1 MSSIPA
7 VLSYLKFGRAEILK
21 AVEELSWREL
31 TQTPVYEGWTIKDV
45 LAHFIGWDQYVI
57 EILPLIVQN
66 RAGEIAGVDPDDFNH
81 RTITAWRDKPLAE
94 VLAAV
99 KASHQQ
105 IVEMISALNHKQIDL
120 RRERQGRF
128 ITIRSYVIRMMVEHA
143 REHAAEI
150 NKWRTELDEV
160 IDPAAVI
167 NDMAQKRAG
176 LLAAIKGLNEADL
189 LTPNAVGVWSVKDTI
204 GHLADWEQMILATA
218 RFMVDP
224 SQPAITPITYGDAV
238 NALMAAQRAGQPWAE
253 VLADL
258 TQTRQE
264 LLDFVAGLPPEMW
277 QRRGAYPWP
286 DQGTLAELLGGAAWH
301 DGAHA
306 ADIESREKELS
317 GN

>member
-7 VLSYLKFGRAEILK
+7 VISYLKFGRAEVLK
-21 AVEELSWREL
+21 AIEELSWREL
-31 TQTPVYEGWTIKDV
+31 TQTPVYEDWTMKDV
-45 LAHFIGWDQYVI
+45 LAHFIGWDQHVI

-66 RAGEIAGVDPDDFNH
+66 RADEIAGVDPDDLNH
-81 RTITAWRDKPLAE
+81 GTAAAWRDKPLAE

-105 IVEMISALNHKQIDL
+105 IIEMIAALNHKQIDL
-120 RRERQGRF
+120 RHERQGRF
-128 ITIRSYVIRMMVEHA
+128 ITIRSYVIRMIVEHA
-143 REHAAEI
+143 RQHAAEI
-150 NKWRTELDEV
+150 HEWRAKLDEV
-160 IDPAAVI
+160 IDSAVI
-167 NDMAQKRAG
+167 LNDMAQKRAR
-176 LLAAIKGLNEADL
+176 LLAAIEGLSEADL
-189 LTPNAVGVWSVKDTI
+189 LASNAVGVWSVKDTI

-224 SQPAITPITYGDAV
+224 AQPAITPITYGDAV
-238 NALMAAQRAGQPWAE
+238 NALLAAQRAGQTWAE

-264 LLDFVAGLPPEMW
+264 LLDFAAGLSPADW

-286 DQGTLAELLGGAAWH
+286 DQGTLAEMLGGAAWH

-306 ADIESREKELS
+306 DDIEAAMRQ
-317 GN
+317 

>member
-7 VLSYLKFGRAEILK
+7 VLSYLKFGRAELLK
-21 AVEELSWREL
+21 AIEELSWREL
-31 TQTPVYEGWTIKDV
+31 TQTPVYADWTMKDV
-45 LAHFIGWDQYVI
+45 LAHFIGWDQHVI

-66 RAGEIAGVDPDDFNH
+66 RADEIAGVDPDDLNH
-81 RTITAWRDKPLAE
+81 RTVAAWRDKPLAE

-105 IVEMISALNHKQIDL
+105 IVEMISVLNHIQIDL

-143 REHAAEI
+143 RQHAAEI
-150 NKWRTELDEV
+150 HEWRAKLDEA
-160 IDPAAVI
+160 IDPAVI
-167 NDMAQKRAG
+167 MNDLEQKRAR
-176 LLAAIKGLNEADL
+176 LLAALEGLSEADL
-189 LTPNAVGVWSVKDTI
+189 LAPNAVGVWSVKDTV
-204 GHLADWEQMILATA
+204 GHLADWEQLILATA

-224 SQPAITPITYGDAV
+224 SQPAITPISNGDAV
-238 NALMAAQRAGQPWAE
+238 NALMAAQRAGQSWAE

-264 LLDFVAGLPPEMW
+264 LLDFATGLSPADW

-286 DQGTLAELLGGAAWH
+286 EQGTLAELLGGAAWH

-306 ADIESREKELS
+306 DDIEVAMRP
-317 GN
+317 